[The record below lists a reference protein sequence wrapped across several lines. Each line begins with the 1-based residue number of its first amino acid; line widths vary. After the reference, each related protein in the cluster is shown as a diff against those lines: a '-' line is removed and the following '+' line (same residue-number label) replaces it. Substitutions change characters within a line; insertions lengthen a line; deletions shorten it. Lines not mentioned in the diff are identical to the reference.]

1 MYGRAFQDLDGHIW
15 EIFHADESK
24 MPEEMKKRK

>member
-15 EIFHADESK
+15 EVFYMDESQ
-24 MPEEMKKRK
+24 MPEEMKN